1 MKENERDNLN
11 FKHDELMLKYLD
23 ARAKAQ
29 TYEIQVDRLTSQ
41 LREAKQAL
49 KDISFS
55 YQGMA
60 ASLKASNALKRIDD
74 DYNTHGQGD

>member
-11 FKHDELMLKYLD
+11 FKHDELMLKYLE

-29 TYEIQVDRLTSQ
+29 SYEIQADRLTRQ
-41 LREAKQAL
+41 LREARQAL
-49 KDISFS
+49 KDISVS

-60 ASLKASNALKRIDD
+60 ASLKADNALKRIDD
-74 DYNTHGQGD
+74 DYTNHGQGD